1 MDKSTDIIDLCGGG
15 QPVGNPPN
23 SGRSNKVV
31 TDTKKQE
38 DLKEEIT
45 KLKHS
50 RLNLLGE
57 AKRCNSVSLPDRK
70 KRKIGD
76 TSLDTSLLEPY
87 KQNEAIE
94 KNKNLVQA
102 LEKLVEELPNTNKK
116 IKELTKMMTRNVKE
130 FEREVVV
137 QWMEKHKH
145 EPIEKITFDS
155 ESQTQLEK
163 KSTAEISTQTDPW
176 HGGQQTLRTLEGI
189 DNLEQYRQVGGM
201 NWERT
206 LFKKTEVRVGNPLA
220 TDDQTTKVVLIEP
233 NDQDMNLSV
242 QRLYKEKFPEL
253 SKIKNEFE
261 VIEQITKIKAPN
273 DTTELSTKKVI
284 KAAHNG
290 TMQDIWEKLTRVREE
305 TLMDKK
311 SGNPP
316 H

>member
-23 SGRSNKVV
+23 SSRSNKVV

-87 KQNEAIE
+87 KQKMCSEVFTLNEAIE

-155 ESQTQLEK
+155 ESQTQPEK

-201 NWERT
+201 N
-206 LFKKTEVRVGNPLA
+206 
-220 TDDQTTKVVLIEP
+220 
-233 NDQDMNLSV
+233 
-242 QRLYKEKFPEL
+242 
-253 SKIKNEFE
+253 
-261 VIEQITKIKAPN
+261 
-273 DTTELSTKKVI
+273 
-284 KAAHNG
+284 
-290 TMQDIWEKLTRVREE
+290 
-305 TLMDKK
+305 
-311 SGNPP
+311 
-316 H
+316 